1 MRVRLQKWGNSLALR
16 IPKPFAGE
24 ADVSEGAE
32 LDLVV
37 SEGRLVP
44 TPVRRRRPS
53 LAQLLSRVT
62 PKNLHGE
69 VDSGPPAATPLV
81 LRLRA
86 GCQPIR
92 ARPA

>member
-16 IPKPFAGE
+16 IPKPFAGD

-37 SEGRLVP
+37 SEGRLVA
-44 TPVRRRRPS
+44 TPVRGRRPS
-53 LAQLLSRVT
+53 LRQLLSRVT

-69 VDSGPPAATPLV
+69 VDSGPPVGREAL
-81 LRLRA
+81 
-86 GCQPIR
+86 
-92 ARPA
+92 